1 MHLQRWPYLC
11 GFLSPVS
18 RSDHRG
24 EPRTRPTFLLAS
36 VCQSPSAV
44 PQPTGPHPRWRRQ
57 LQEFVFPRP
66 TARASSPPKSTL
78 RSAENRWRAC
88 SRSVHRPC
96 CVATEVFFANDAG
109 LWAFDLLS
117 RFVCPRP
124 NGPFGIPPQSGESVR
139 KPGWRLGLDE
149 RLAKIVQGH
158 FDSLLIISSGV

>member
-1 MHLQRWPYLC
+1 MSY
-11 GFLSPVS
+11 GGS
-18 RSDHRG
+18 REILDGS
-24 EPRTRPTFLLAS
+24 
-36 VCQSPSAV
+36 
-44 PQPTGPHPRWRRQ
+44 RRQ
-57 LQEFVFPRP
+57 
-66 TARASSPPKSTL
+66 
-78 RSAENRWRAC
+78 NRRC
-88 SRSVHRPC
+88 DQRKTGGERVRCTGLC
-96 CVATEVFFANDAG
+96 CIATEVFFANDAG